1 MRDHSMSDMEAE
13 NYLLYYIE
21 TEKELILKYASE
33 KNTVIPKTSH
43 NIEVLEEKLRNQT
56 KNLSD
61 SEKEFL
67 SKHVFFLQLL
77 KGIDLG
83 ALSIGLTYVFYHD
96 ELFFDTL
103 RQGLLTGVFL
113 EGVTFLCLGI
123 SNVIDSFNDEWKMEL
138 EDILKYQLF
147 YQHEECL
154 KKYKETLT
162 YNAIH
167 KMRYKELRKELQQA
181 KKVGAKSLK
190 RVKTTKIEAR

>member
-96 ELFFDTL
+96 EFFFDTL

>member
-1 MRDHSMSDMEAE
+1 
-13 NYLLYYIE
+13 
-21 TEKELILKYASE
+21 
-33 KNTVIPKTSH
+33 
-43 NIEVLEEKLRNQT
+43 
-56 KNLSD
+56 
-61 SEKEFL
+61 
-67 SKHVFFLQLL
+67 
-77 KGIDLG
+77 
-83 ALSIGLTYVFYHD
+83 
-96 ELFFDTL
+96 
-103 RQGLLTGVFL
+103 
-113 EGVTFLCLGI
+113 
-123 SNVIDSFNDEWKMEL
+123 MEL

>member
-1 MRDHSMSDMEAE
+1 MSDMEAE

-167 KMRYKELRKELQQA
+167 KMRYKELKKELQQA

>member
-1 MRDHSMSDMEAE
+1 M
-13 NYLLYYIE
+13 
-21 TEKELILKYASE
+21 
-33 KNTVIPKTSH
+33 
-43 NIEVLEEKLRNQT
+43 LEEKLRNQT

-167 KMRYKELRKELQQA
+167 KMRYKELKKELQQA

>member
-147 YQHEECL
+147 YQNEECL

>member
-103 RQGLLTGVFL
+103 RQGLLTGVLL

-123 SNVIDSFNDEWKMEL
+123 SNVIDNFNDEWKMEL

-147 YQHEECL
+147 YQNEECL

-167 KMRYKELRKELQQA
+167 KMRYKELKKELQQA

>member
-1 MRDHSMSDMEAE
+1 MSDMEAE

>member
-147 YQHEECL
+147 YQNEECL

-167 KMRYKELRKELQQA
+167 KMRYKELKKELQQA

>member
-77 KGIDLG
+77 KGINLG

-103 RQGLLTGVFL
+103 RQGLLTGVLL

-147 YQHEECL
+147 YQNEECL

>member
-1 MRDHSMSDMEAE
+1 MSDMEAE

-147 YQHEECL
+147 YQNEECL